1 MKNRNLK
8 LLDIKKVILNW
19 AGVRLALQN
28 LPRMSWTLRN
38 NNDKSGRFRIKYG
51 MTLFNNNAVSPL
63 SFRLCGR
70 QTRNI
75 GAALTLDPAFAR
87 AASTGMTESECRH
100 GFTLIEL
107 LVVVLIIG
115 ILAAVALPQYQ
126 KAVYKTQYVNA
137 MALAEAFVSSQERYY
152 LENGKYAD
160 KMEELDLGIPAG
172 FKFTKQQGSVQEWT
186 NSDNSLQIRFVNSQL
201 AIDFLKHGG
210 AYATNYPRLYDRTP
224 ARQGHRKFLYTW
236 YTQSI
241 WDSIFKSLGGKE
253 HSISKT
259 GWHIYYLP

>member
-19 AGVRLALQN
+19 AGVRLALQD

-51 MTLFNNNAVSPL
+51 MTFFNN
-63 SFRLCGR
+63 
-70 QTRNI
+70 
-75 GAALTLDPAFAR
+75 AAT
-87 AASTGMTESECRH
+87 AASGFTASLVTPQKCSAGYSEARH

-172 FKFTKQQGSVQEWT
+172 FKFTKQQGSVQVWT
-186 NSDNSLQIRFVNSQL
+186 NSDNSLQIRFVNSEIC
-201 AIDFLKHGG
+201 IDFLKHGG
-210 AYATNYPRLYDRTP
+210 AYATNYSRLYDRTP

-259 GWHIYYLP
+259 AWHIYYLP